1 MKRSLTRLM
10 LSAVMIAAMSVPAQS
25 GQGADFLKGLDGSW
39 RGRGSA
45 LIPGRDEPE
54 RITCQIAGT
63 FADDAL
69 SVTGECA
76 STQGKTRVSG
86 RLVSDGSK
94 VSGSLINALAGA
106 ELTRSSGSVEGGR
119 LVVASDFVQSATG
132 KLTRTQQIVR
142 RSGGGFTAQFFT
154 YDNASGRY
162 EPAGDIK
169 FSAK

>member
-1 MKRSLTRLM
+1 MNSITHIALATAVALATAM
-10 LSAVMIAAMSVPAQS
+10 PASA

-63 FADDAL
+63 FAGDAL

-86 RLVSDGSK
+86 RLVSDRNK

-106 ELTRSSGSVEGGR
+106 EMTRSSGSVEGGR
-119 LVVASDFVQSATG
+119 LVVASDFVQAATG
-132 KLTRTQQIVR
+132 RLTRTQQIVR
-142 RSGGGFTAQFFT
+142 RSGGGFTAQFYT

-162 EPAGDIK
+162 EPAGDIQ